1 MSNPM
6 NVLIVDGDA
15 HNLMTLSALL
25 KTLGVR
31 YKRNTTGNNV
41 VQQALSML
49 PKLDAI
55 LLDLNLPDADA
66 FAICRELK
74 SEPLLAK
81 IPVIAMAHEHKDDL
95 VQRARHNGFAGFV
108 ARPFPRIQFEQYLRR
123 IILGER
129 MAGNGKH

>member
-1 MSNPM
+1 MSNPIT
-6 NVLIVDGDA
+6 VLIVDGDA

-25 KTLGVR
+25 KTLDVR

-41 VQQALSML
+41 VKQALLML

-55 LLDLNLPDADA
+55 LLDLNLPDTDA

-74 SEPLLAK
+74 NEPLLAK
-81 IPVIAMAHEHKDDL
+81 IPVIALANEHNDDL

-108 ARPFPRIQFEQYLRR
+108 ARPFPRIQFESYLRR
-123 IILGER
+123 IIMGER
-129 MAGNGKH
+129 IAGNGKH